1 MAAKTLGLS
10 GRGRHIHSTRPLGAI
25 RQLTSQSERNAYSAI
40 GGDWPRTTTPALLA
54 PPVEGTVDPLGFR
67 DVERDYE
74 VALVAFLRE
83 HVVQCL
89 RLAHGARETVQGD
102 ALAGLRLGQAAADD
116 VDDELI
122 GYQVAGR
129 HDPAGLLADRRP
141 AGDLRT
147 QDVPCRQMFQPE
159 RVLDLRGLRALAAP
173 RRAEDD
179 PDHPRSWI
187 LRRRRHQ
194 LLAFSASSAAIAG
207 SGPEGS
213 PSSLRASQ
221 RRVIST

>member
-1 MAAKTLGLS
+1 MVLVHALLDRLS
-10 GRGRHIHSTRPLGAI
+10 GVVF
-25 RQLTSQSERNAYSAI
+25 
-40 GGDWPRTTTPALLA
+40 PALHLRPVQQA
-54 PPVEGTVDPLGFR
+54 VDQLGFGHVEGDHEVDL
-67 DVERDYE
+67 
-74 VALVAFLRE
+74 VALVRQ
-83 HVVQCL
+83 HVVE
-89 RLAHGARETVQGD
+89 RLGLADRARKAVEED

-122 GYQVAGR
+122 GNQVAGR
-129 HDPAGLLADRRP
+129 HDPAGLLADRRS

-159 RVLDLRGLRALAAP
+159 RVLDLPGLRALAAP

-207 SGPEGS
+207 SGPDGS
-213 PSSLRASQ
+213 PSLLRASQ